1 MCGYWLRWVVWLGKC
16 DVRVYRHALV
26 EWVWGGKIG
35 GGKWFENLTFLLILR
50 LIVKPESKF
59 VKFLAKSTNRNILKV
74 KKVMYNYQCPRCG
87 KQFATEQPM
96 NSVKCP
102 YCGNEFQVAF
112 SSPNQNAA
120 GPSVTLDSVFASGRT
135 GKSRGVAGLLAILL
149 GTIGIHYFYCG
160 KTTAGVVFLLCT
172 ICSCGVLVVIVW
184 VLSIVQGI
192 MMFLMTQEEFEA
204 KYVTTPATFPLF

>member
-1 MCGYWLRWVVWLGKC
+1 
-16 DVRVYRHALV
+16 
-26 EWVWGGKIG
+26 
-35 GGKWFENLTFLLILR
+35 
-50 LIVKPESKF
+50 
-59 VKFLAKSTNRNILKV
+59 
-74 KKVMYNYQCPRCG
+74 MYNYQCPRCG

-160 KTTAGVVFLLCT
+160 KTR
-172 ICSCGVLVVIVW
+172 
-184 VLSIVQGI
+184 QGWC
-192 MMFLMTQEEFEA
+192 FCYAPFAHAVCLA
-204 KYVTTPATFPLF
+204 

>member
-1 MCGYWLRWVVWLGKC
+1 
-16 DVRVYRHALV
+16 
-26 EWVWGGKIG
+26 
-35 GGKWFENLTFLLILR
+35 
-50 LIVKPESKF
+50 
-59 VKFLAKSTNRNILKV
+59 
-74 KKVMYNYQCPRCG
+74 
-87 KQFATEQPM
+87 M

-112 SSPNQNAA
+112 SSPDPNAA

-149 GTIGIHYFYCG
+149 GTIGVHYFYCG

-172 ICSCGVLVVIVW
+172 VCSCGFPGLVVG

-204 KYVTTPATFPLF
+204 KYVATPATFPLF